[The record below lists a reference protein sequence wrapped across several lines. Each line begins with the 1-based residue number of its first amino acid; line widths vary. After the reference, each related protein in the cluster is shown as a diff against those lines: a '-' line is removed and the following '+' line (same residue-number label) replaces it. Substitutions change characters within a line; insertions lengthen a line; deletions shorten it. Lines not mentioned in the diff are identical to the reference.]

1 VLRPVI
7 EPRPHIEQLI
17 PRRPIQRGLLGNSL
31 QPPLH
36 IRKTS
41 AKRREHIGP
50 DPAPEVL
57 DVDIGRVMPGGSAYT
72 LQMTGQIYPPERQ
85 QRADEPSS
93 AVSHGGETGGS

>member
-1 VLRPVI
+1 MLRPVI

-31 QPPLH
+31 QLPLH

-41 AKRREHIGP
+41 AERREHIGS
-50 DPAPEVL
+50 DPAPEVPGV
-57 DVDIGRVMPGGSAYT
+57 DVGRITPSGST
-72 LQMTGQIYPPERQ
+72 ETPQMTGQIFPPERQ

-93 AVSHGGETGGS
+93 AGRHGGETGGP